1 MDPKS
6 IELVLD
12 IETVGLSLEEFFSS
26 YEQHSLKK
34 YDDET
39 SRFEDKMALYPP
51 SAMIVAIGGKNM
63 VSGKGFVF
71 FQAGA
76 EFKEEDEHD
85 KNLTLYGCYDEK
97 NLLEQFWKTIAAMDQ
112 GGYKFQKLV
121 TFNGKSFDLPFLFFR
136 SAVHDIK
143 IIHSLGYKGGHSNF
157 HCDLIEET
165 GFFRKVRKF
174 SLEVIARSLGFNP
187 HRTEDFNGKKVWEWF
202 HEGNFDE
209 IVSFCYQDVEL
220 TEKIYQ
226 KLKKSW
232 GLFL

>member
-26 YEQHSLKK
+26 YEQDSLKK
-34 YDDET
+34 YDDEN
-39 SRFEDKMALYPP
+39 SHFENKMALYPP
-51 SAMIVAIGGKNM
+51 SGMIVSIGGKNM

-71 FQAGA
+71 FQAGD
-76 EFKEEDEHD
+76 EFKEEDEQD
-85 KNLTLYGCYDEK
+85 KNLTLYACYDEK

-136 SAVHDIK
+136 SAVHEVK
-143 IIHSLGYKGGHSNF
+143 VIHSLGYKGGHSNF

-187 HRTEDFNGKKVWEWF
+187 HRTQNYNGKKIWEWF
-202 HEGNFDE
+202 EEGDFDQ
-209 IVSFCYQDVEL
+209 IARFCYQDVEL